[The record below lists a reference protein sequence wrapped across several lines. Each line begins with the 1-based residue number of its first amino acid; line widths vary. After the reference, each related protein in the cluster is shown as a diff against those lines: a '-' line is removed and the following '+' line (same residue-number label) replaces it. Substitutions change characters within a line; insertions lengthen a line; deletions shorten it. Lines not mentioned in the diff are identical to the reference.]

1 MALRSLQLGQ
11 SNLPHMCIDVS
22 PLNADVVLFEVNNRE
37 TELLK
42 YIVTTK

>member
-1 MALRSLQLGQ
+1 
-11 SNLPHMCIDVS
+11 MCIDVS